1 MSDAVGRAGFDVS
14 HMRHG
19 VQGNSDR
26 RARTLR
32 ESMRELGSAQT
43 LAYLVK
49 HNPNIV
55 ESLTPTNLAYVN
67 NGSGGFKRAGSV
79 AEVLSY
85 GDARAEKVFRKIRA
99 DSYTTTTMV
108 LHLPKSMCEAV
119 HYTRS
124 DGMYRTRWVAK
135 DRSEMLRYF
144 DVALHQ
150 LSTKVL
156 TGGHDAIH
164 GYDLNL
170 DETTPH
176 IQVMADTFEEDSK
189 HEGKLRVAASKMW
202 GSHPDVVTTDGHQET
217 RFQKMR
223 RYQKEFRERMV
234 SAGFDVE
241 IDAHPVRSDR
251 KESKADYVEL
261 MEREEAAE
269 LKSVKADEELT
280 HVQEQAAELN
290 AHAARQRKSKDAFR
304 AWSIEMNAHLEERA
318 KALDAREQQ
327 LPELRR
333 KALREGKDQ
342 AVAEA
347 RAEMDAQLASER
359 AVLAQKTKEAD
370 TAIARG
376 RKAQIAWEA
385 AKEELEAE
393 ILRLKR
399 LPADFDRFLDTP
411 APDGT
416 TMRRLYEL
424 SAPANQAKRST
435 RVQSVIQRHSS
446 MPGIREPLEHG
457 GPSLG

>member
-19 VQGNSDR
+19 VDGNSAR

-32 ESMRELGSAQT
+32 ESMRELGNAQT

-49 HNPNIV
+49 HNPNIIA
-55 ESLTPTNLAYVN
+55 SLTPTNMAYVN
-67 NGSGGFKRAGSV
+67 DGAGGFKLAGSA
-79 AEVLSY
+79 AEVVSY
-85 GDARAEKVFRKIRA
+85 GDARVAKVFRKIRP
-99 DSYTTTTMV
+99 DSFTTTTMV

-135 DRSEMLRYF
+135 DRTEMLRYF
-144 DVALHQ
+144 DVALDH

-156 TGGHDAIH
+156 RGGRDAVH

-176 IQVMADTFEEDSK
+176 IQVMADTFEIDTK

-202 GSHPDVVTTDGHQET
+202 GSHPEVRTSDGRQET
-217 RFQKMR
+217 GRQKMR
-223 RYQKEFRERMV
+223 RYQKEFRERML
-234 SAGFDVE
+234 SDGFEVE
-241 IDAHPVRSDR
+241 QDAHPVHSDR
-251 KESKADYVEL
+251 KLSKAVYVEL
-261 MEREEAAE
+261 MEREEVAE
-269 LKSVKADEELT
+269 QKSVMADEELARL
-280 HVQEQAAELN
+280 QEQAEELN

-304 AWSIEMNAHLEERA
+304 AWSVKMNEHLEERA
-318 KALDAREQQ
+318 KTLDAEKQR

-333 KALREGKDQ
+333 KALREGKVE

-347 RAEMDAQLASER
+347 RAEMGVQLAAER
-359 AVLAQKTKEAD
+359 AVLARKLEEAD
-370 TAIARG
+370 KAISRG
-376 RKAQIAWEA
+376 RMAQIAWEG
-385 AKEELEAE
+385 AKEELQAE
-393 ILRLKR
+393 ILRLKK

-411 APDGT
+411 APGGR

-424 SAPANQAKRST
+424 SAPANQEKRNA

-446 MPGIREPLEHG
+446 MPGVQELMEDG
-457 GPSLG
+457 GPSLS

>member
-1 MSDAVGRAGFDVS
+1 
-14 HMRHG
+14 
-19 VQGNSDR
+19 
-26 RARTLR
+26 
-32 ESMRELGSAQT
+32 
-43 LAYLVK
+43 
-49 HNPNIV
+49 
-55 ESLTPTNLAYVN
+55 
-67 NGSGGFKRAGSV
+67 
-79 AEVLSY
+79 
-85 GDARAEKVFRKIRA
+85 
-99 DSYTTTTMV
+99 
-108 LHLPKSMCEAV
+108 
-119 HYTRS
+119 
-124 DGMYRTRWVAK
+124 
-135 DRSEMLRYF
+135 
-144 DVALHQ
+144 
-150 LSTKVL
+150 
-156 TGGHDAIH
+156 
-164 GYDLNL
+164 
-170 DETTPH
+170 
-176 IQVMADTFEEDSK
+176 
-189 HEGKLRVAASKMW
+189 
-202 GSHPDVVTTDGHQET
+202 
-217 RFQKMR
+217 
-223 RYQKEFRERMV
+223 
-234 SAGFDVE
+234 
-241 IDAHPVRSDR
+241 
-251 KESKADYVEL
+251 
-261 MEREEAAE
+261 
-269 LKSVKADEELT
+269 
-280 HVQEQAAELN
+280 
-290 AHAARQRKSKDAFR
+290 
-304 AWSIEMNAHLEERA
+304 LEERA

>member
-1 MSDAVGRAGFDVS
+1 
-14 HMRHG
+14 
-19 VQGNSDR
+19 
-26 RARTLR
+26 
-32 ESMRELGSAQT
+32 MRELGSAQT

-55 ESLTPTNLAYVN
+55 QPLTPSNLAYVN
-67 NGSGGFKRAGSV
+67 DGAGGFKRAGSV

-85 GDARAEKVFRKIRA
+85 GDARVRKVFRKIRA

-119 HYTRS
+119 QYTRS
-124 DGMYRTRWVAK
+124 DGVYRTRWVAR
-135 DRSEMLRYF
+135 DRAEMMRYF
-144 DVALHQ
+144 DVALDH
-150 LSTKVL
+150 LSTRVL
-156 TGGHDAIH
+156 SGGHDAIH
-164 GYDLNL
+164 AYDLNL

-176 IQVMADTFEEDSK
+176 IQVMADTFEVDPK

-202 GSHPDVVTTDGHQET
+202 GSHPDVRNDEGHQET

-269 LKSVKADEELT
+269 LKSVKADEELA
-280 HVQEQAAELN
+280 HLQEQAAELN
-290 AHAARQRKSKDAFR
+290 VHAARTRKSKDAFR
-304 AWSIEMNAHLEERA
+304 AWSIEMNEHLEERA
-318 KALDAREQQ
+318 KTLDAREQQ

-333 KALREGKDQ
+333 KAIREGKAE
-342 AVAEA
+342 AVAET
-347 RAEMDAQLASER
+347 RAEMEAQLAAER
-359 AVLAQKTKEAD
+359 AVLAQKTTEAD
-370 TAIARG
+370 AAIARG
-376 RKAQIAWEA
+376 RKAQIDWEV

-399 LPADFDRFLDTP
+399 LPADFARFLDTP

-424 SAPANQAKRST
+424 AAPVNQAKRSA

-446 MPGIREPLEHG
+446 MPGVRDSMG
-457 GPSLG
+457 GRGPSLG